1 MKNIVFLIVNV
12 LFLQCMAGCANVHTV
27 RSDLRNTLDSDNS
40 ITSRYFNADN
50 EQLKKTVLT
59 VMQDYGLKIQRV
71 EDATSDEFMIIA
83 EKGITAWSW
92 GEVVG
97 VMIKKVE
104 EDTSLVKVIS
114 KRKLSTNI
122 TAKDWKLDILSGISA
137 RTRMLTD
144 RSNKETYDISKQ
156 DEDWLKNIDKAVST
170 IFSFESKPSVAI
182 GCDGRFGDYISSKIM
197 NYIGKNNPNISII
210 ASGNDLRYIIDQQKL
225 TLSGLYDEK
234 TAVQV
239 GKLVGATYLL
249 ICTPY
254 FKANSDKVEL
264 HCKVVNIENGKF
276 LGGGLIVYIPITELP
291 QG

>member
-1 MKNIVFLIVNV
+1 MYVF
-12 LFLQCMAGCANVHTV
+12 FLQCIAGCANVHTV

-40 ITSRYFNADN
+40 IISRYFKADN

-59 VMQDYGLKIQRV
+59 VMQDYGMIIQRV
-71 EDATSDEFMIIA
+71 EDANSDEFMIIA

-122 TAKDWKLDILSGISA
+122 TAKDWTIDILSGISA

-156 DEDWLKNIDKAVST
+156 DEDWLKSINKAVST
-170 IFSFESKPSVAI
+170 IFSFESKPAVAI
-182 GCDGRFGDYISSKIM
+182 GCDGSFGDYISSKIV

-210 ASGNDLRYIIDQQKL
+210 ASGKDLRYIIDQQKL

-239 GKLVGATYLL
+239 GKLVGAKYLL

-254 FKANSDKVEL
+254 FKSNSDKVEL

-276 LGGGLIVYIPITELP
+276 VGGGLIVYIPKTELP
-291 QG
+291 QI